1 MFWHNVSKVI
11 LKNRIVLVS
20 VLVAMTIFM
29 GYQASKIRLSYEL
42 AKILPASDPNFQ
54 LYESFKAR
62 YGEDGNVIVIGI
74 ATDKMFTLPF
84 FNDWYDLNREIK
96 QIDGIKE
103 VLSNANLYQIIRN
116 DSLKRFDFRPLL
128 PQKPA
133 TQADIDSV
141 KVQIDRLPFYQGF
154 IVSQD
159 GAAHLMAITLDQAKL
174 NTKGRI
180 TITNDIE
187 AKVLAFAQAH
197 DVEAHMSGLPFIR
210 TKFMAKVSREVVLF
224 TILAV
229 VVTGLI
235 LLVFFRSFSVMLISL
250 AVVLMGVVW
259 NVGYMVLFGYEISL
273 LTGLIPSLIVVI
285 GVPNSIFLTNKYHE
299 EFGRHGDKLRALAVS
314 AEKIGETTFWA
325 NVTTSIGFGVFAL
338 TGSKLLTEFGLV
350 AALGVMSTYLLCLVL
365 ITIIY
370 SYLPA
375 PKQKHLARLDG
386 KRIGAFLR
394 FVENTVKHHRRWV
407 YGFVAVLMLLSVIGM
422 NRIQA
427 VGYIVDD
434 LPTGD
439 RILTDMAFFEKH
451 FKGVMPFEVNVDTG
465 RPGRVLSPQTLTK
478 IRLLQKEVEQ
488 YPEFTKPI
496 SLVEFIKF
504 VYQSYRGG
512 DPKYFVL
519 PPALELNKLAE
530 YAGTAKGQESRFKAF
545 MDSTR
550 RHTRVSFQIADVGTK
565 RVAELYQTLQPR
577 IDTIFNWDAEAG
589 KWADKEDRYEAK
601 VTGNSVVFTLG
612 NQYLLGNLVEST
624 LLAIVLISIIMVVL
638 FGNWRMILIAV
649 VPSLVPLAMTAGI
662 MGFAGI
668 NLKPSTI
675 LIFSIAFGISSDGT
689 IYFLTKYKDEFRNK
703 GKSVLQAV
711 SETIR
716 YTGISMF
723 YTAIVLFLGFGI
735 FTASTFKGTVSLGIL
750 VSITLLVGMI
760 SNLILLPSFLLW
772 LNKPMKD
779 E

>member
-11 LKNRIVLVS
+11 LKNRILLVS
-20 VLVAMTIFM
+20 VLVGLTVFM

-84 FNDWYDLNREIK
+84 FNDWYNLNREIK
-96 QIDGIKE
+96 QIDGVKE
-103 VLSNANLYQIIRN
+103 VLSNANLYKIIRN
-116 DSLKRFDFRPLL
+116 DSLKRFDFKPIVA
-128 PQKPA
+128 QKPA
-133 TQADIDSV
+133 TQAEIDSI
-141 KVQIDRLPFYQGF
+141 KAQIERLPFYQGF
-154 IVSQD
+154 IVSENQQ
-159 GAAHLMAITLDQAKL
+159 AHLLAVTLDQAKL

-180 TITNDIE
+180 TIANDIE
-187 AKVLAFAQAH
+187 ARVQAFAQGH
-197 DVEAHMSGLPFIR
+197 GVEAHLSGLPFIR
-210 TKFMAKVSREVVLF
+210 TKFMAKVSREVILF

-235 LLVFFRSFSVMLISL
+235 LLVFFRSLTVMLLSL
-250 AVVLMGVVW
+250 GVVLMGVVW
-259 NVGYMVLFGYEISL
+259 TVGYMVLFGYEISL

-299 EFGRHGDKLRALAVS
+299 EFGRHGEKMRALAVS

-350 AALGVMSTYLLCLVL
+350 ASLGVMSTYLLCLVL
-365 ITIIY
+365 ITILY

-375 PKQKHLARLDG
+375 PKHKQLARLDG

-394 FVENTVKHHRRWV
+394 FVENVVHHHRRWV
-407 YGFVAVLMLLSVIGM
+407 YGLVAVLMVASVIGM

-434 LPTGD
+434 LPSGD

-465 RPGRVLSPQTLTK
+465 RPGRVLTPQALTK

-504 VYQSYRGG
+504 IYQSYRGG

-550 RHTRVSFQIADVGTK
+550 RHTRVSFQVADVGTK
-565 RVAELYQTLQPR
+565 RVAELYNTLQPR

-589 KWADKEDRYEAK
+589 KWVEKEDRYEAK
-601 VTGNSVVFTLG
+601 LTGNSVVFTLG

-662 MGFAGI
+662 MGFADI

-703 GKSVLQAV
+703 RKSVSQAV

-716 YTGISMF
+716 FTGISMF

-772 LNKPMKD
+772 LNKPLQED
-779 E
+779 